1 MAHLGHCPSHLL
13 FYDRS
18 TVSRPL
24 RVEFPGAHYHVMN
37 RGLERR
43 QTFLDDRDHNRFL
56 LLLEDTAQRW
66 KIEVYAYCC
75 MANHY
80 HIALQTPHGNL
91 ARVMRHLDG
100 VYTQWF
106 NVRRGRDGPLFRGR
120 YKAILIDADCYLT
133 RVVRYIHRNPVRA
146 GLVSEASAYP
156 WSSHRAYIAPD
167 APIWLGKDR
176 VLASFEDVSAFE
188 RFVGEGDDPEL
199 EAFYRRRRWSPFLGD
214 KSFITAAL
222 KVARL
227 HREHPRTQRFPQFP
241 DIASVVRRIGE
252 LTETP
257 AEQMLVGRSGKE
269 NLPRS
274 LAIYVASRMA
284 GFSHPEILRH
294 FHLNTHSAISQCCWK
309 TGRLL
314 AARDD
319 LRKLFAKL

>member
-1 MAHLGHCPSHLL
+1 M
-13 FYDRS
+13 
-18 TVSRPL
+18 SRPL

-37 RGLERR
+37 RGLERK
-43 QTFLDDRDHNRFL
+43 QTFGDAAEYKRFL
-56 LLLEDTAQRW
+56 LLLQDAAQRW
-66 KIEVYAYCC
+66 RIEVYAYCM

-80 HIALQTPHGNL
+80 HVALQTPHGNL
-91 ARVMRHLDG
+91 SRVMRHLDG

-106 NVRRGRDGPLFRGR
+106 NARRGRDGPLFRGR
-120 YKAILIDADCYLT
+120 YKSILIDADRYLI

-146 GLVSEASAYP
+146 GVVSEASSYP
-156 WSSHRAYIAPD
+156 WSSHRAYIAPE
-167 APIWLGKDR
+167 APVWLCKGR
-176 VLASFEDVSAFE
+176 ILPPFEDVSAFE

-199 EAFYRRRRWSPFLGD
+199 EGFYSRRRWSPFLGD
-214 KSFITAAL
+214 KGFVTAAL

-241 DIASVVRRIGE
+241 DIDSVVRRIGE
-252 LTETP
+252 LTDTP
-257 AEQMLVGRSGKE
+257 VEKLLVGRSGKE

-294 FHLNTHSAISQCCWK
+294 FRLNTHSAISQCCWK

-314 AARDD
+314 SARDD
-319 LRKLFAKL
+319 LRKMLTKL